1 MAYDKGRKIEPGIWR
16 LKDGGGY
23 LADISHTDQVTGQR
37 IRDRRSFHRLD
48 LAREWRQTR
57 RADAL
62 RGEIRRVKDKPKP
75 VRFDELA
82 KEYLE
87 TWSKLKKKP
96 SSYQRDINSL
106 KALGATFRKRQI
118 KTITQRDVE
127 GHIARRLVEGRT
139 PATTN
144 RELCCLKNMLKKAVE
159 WGYLEANPTAD
170 VHQARE
176 FPPVYE
182 FLTQLELERL
192 IEVCNPHLKTLL
204 TLAANTGVRKG
215 KLLSLEWRDVS
226 LDKGENGL
234 ITIRDPK
241 NSETRYIPMNQRVRA
256 ALQEHPKCIID
267 GRLSRYV
274 FTRPDGGPFRNIEAA
289 FKASLKRS
297 GITRRITFHDLRR
310 TFASHLVMKG
320 VDLSSVAKLGGWK
333 TLQMVTRY
341 AHLAPDHLQ
350 AAVDVLDEPP
360 DAARQAR
367 EA

>member
-1 MAYDKGRKIEPGIWR
+1 MAYDKGRKIEQGIWR
-16 LKDGGGY
+16 LKGDSGY

-37 IRDRRSFHRLD
+37 IRERTTFHRLD

-62 RGEIRRVKDKPKP
+62 RGEIRRVKKQPKA

-82 KEYLE
+82 TEYLE

-96 SSYQRDINSL
+96 SSYPRDTVSL
-106 KALGATFRKRQI
+106 KALGATFGKRLI

-127 GHIARRLVEGRT
+127 GHIARRLAEGRT

-159 WGYLEANPTAD
+159 WKYLEANPTAD
-170 VHQARE
+170 VHQSRE
-176 FPPVYE
+176 FPPEYD
-182 FLTQLELERL
+182 FLTKAELERL
-192 IEVCNPHLKTLL
+192 LEVCNPHLKTLL
-204 TLAANTGVRKG
+204 ILAANTGARKS
-215 KLLSLEWRDVS
+215 KLLNLEWRDVS
-226 LDKGENGL
+226 FDRGKNGM
-234 ITIRDPK
+234 ITIREPK
-241 NSETRYIPMNQRVRA
+241 NSETRYIPMNHGVRA
-256 ALQEHPKCIID
+256 ALLEHPKRIVK
-267 GRLSRYV
+267 GRVSPYV
-274 FTRPDGGPFRNIEAA
+274 FTRSDGAPFRNIDRAY
-289 FKASLKRS
+289 KASLERA

-310 TFASHLVMKG
+310 TFASPLVMKG

-350 AAVDVLDEPP
+350 SAVDVLDEPSVKMS
-360 DAARQAR
+360 QAHG
-367 EA
+367 A